1 MGVGGANELFWR
13 DFLILWLVEITE
25 SWVMQFQ
32 FAGFNSLWV
41 IVKKMITL
49 YRKWMGFF
57 NVGFSEKTT
66 LTTHTHTHF
75 QLYFQLT
82 WICEHLYEAEGL
94 LWDLYSIFL
103 SSVTFWCHLML
114 LNIGDTLSSP
124 VLSSS
129 LLLSSPL
136 ILSSH
141 LFSSLLFSSL
151 LFSSLLFS
159 SLLFSS
165 LLFSHQRCAIL
176 LIAACMSN
184 AQRAF
189 KTYCVVLIQQNV
201 TEQRFT
207 QLLIDIKADWHSSHS
222 LTH

>member
-1 MGVGGANELFWR
+1 
-13 DFLILWLVEITE
+13 
-25 SWVMQFQ
+25 
-32 FAGFNSLWV
+32 
-41 IVKKMITL
+41 MITL

-82 WICEHLYEAEGL
+82 RICEHLYEAEGL

-129 LLLSSPL
+129 LLFSSPL
-136 ILSSH
+136 FSSYS
-141 LFSSLLFSSL
+141 LLPSLLFSSL
-151 LFSSLLFS
+151 LFSY
-159 SLLFSS
+159 